1 MTAGVCVVMAGRA
14 GASQHAA
21 ASADLPEAE
30 LIGDG
35 GARTY
40 LLVFHTG
47 QEVMKGLLAFA
58 QTHELV
64 AGHLT
69 GIGAISDAE
78 IGYFDPV
85 TKTYLR
91 SRESAQREVLSMTG
105 NLALYDN
112 APFFHVHVA
121 LGERGGGGRGGHL
134 FAATVLP
141 TVELVLTTY
150 PKPFQRANDPEW
162 NLPLLKP

>member
-1 MTAGVCVVMAGRA
+1 MTAGACVAIAGSA
-14 GASQHAA
+14 GGSQHGS

-30 LIGDG
+30 LIADGDV
-35 GARTY
+35 RTH

-47 QEVMKGLLAFA
+47 QEVMNGLLAFA
-58 QTHELV
+58 QTHQLV

-69 GIGAISDAE
+69 GIGAIGDAE
-78 IGYFDPV
+78 IGYFDPA

-91 SRESAQREVLSMTG
+91 SRESTQREVLSITG
-105 NLALYDN
+105 NLALYNN

-134 FAATVLP
+134 FTATVLP
-141 TVELVLTTY
+141 TVELVLITY
-150 PKPFQRANDPEW
+150 PKPFRRAIDPEW